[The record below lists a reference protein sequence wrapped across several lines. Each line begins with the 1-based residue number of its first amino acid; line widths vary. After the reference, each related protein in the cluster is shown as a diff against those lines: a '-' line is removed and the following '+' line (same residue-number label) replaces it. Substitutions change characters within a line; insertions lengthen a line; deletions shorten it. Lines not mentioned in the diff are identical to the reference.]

1 MSNSSV
7 AQPASPQNTAVA
19 NAMQGFRRNIQ
30 TYTIIIALI
39 LIWVVFTIATNGGY
53 LSPQNISNLF
63 RQMSVTSIMAAG
75 MVLVIVTGGIDL
87 SVGRLAGFVSTV
99 VAYNQLHRLTDN
111 PPLAAIVSVVIG
123 LSMGL
128 LWGVGQGYIIA
139 YLRVTAFIVTLG
151 SYFILQG
158 LTLLQ
163 TEGKTIAANQPV
175 FSEIGQG
182 YLPSTLSWL
191 LAGVVVV
198 ALFLLMFRSRRNKQ
212 KYGFPLPSLLW
223 DVLKNVIYS
232 ALLLIYVYSVNS
244 YKTAPG
250 IPYPVLLLG
259 IVAVVMTYVSNN
271 TRFGRHAYAIGGNRE
286 AARLSGINIRKTI
299 FLIFVL
305 MGFLSGLAGIVLA
318 SYVGYGTI
326 AAGAGYELDVIASAI
341 LGGTSTLGG
350 VGTIPGAMIGG
361 LIMASLSTGLQM
373 MNAPAAST
381 YVIKGAVLVLAVLL
395 DVSLK
400 RDRS

>member
-1 MSNSSV
+1 MTSV
-7 AQPASPQNTAVA
+7 L
-19 NAMQGFRRNIQ
+19 QGFRRNIQ

-39 LIWVVFTIATNGGY
+39 LIWVVFAIATNGGY

-99 VAYNQLHRLTDN
+99 VAYNQLTRFTGN
-111 PPLAAIVSVVIG
+111 PPVAAIASVVIG
-123 LSMGL
+123 LSVGV
-128 LWGVGQGYIIA
+128 LWDVVQGYIIA

-182 YLPSTLSWL
+182 YLPATLSWL
-191 LAGVVVV
+191 LAAVVIV
-198 ALFLLMFRSRRNKQ
+198 ALFFFLFRGRRNKQ
-212 KYGFPLPSLLW
+212 KYGFPLPHLW
-223 DVLKNVIYS
+223 LDVLKN
-232 ALLLIYVYSVNS
+232 LLYAGLLVVYVYSVNS
-244 YKTAPG
+244 YKVAPG

-259 IVAVVMTYVSNN
+259 IVAVSMTYLSTN
-271 TRFGRHAYAIGGNRE
+271 TRFGRYAYAIGGNRE

-361 LIMASLSTGLQM
+361 LIMASLTTGLQM
-373 MNAPAAST
+373 LNAPAATT
-381 YVIKGAVLVLAVLL
+381 YVVKGAVLILAVLL

-400 RDRS
+400 RDRN